1 MKNSKSPAR
10 LRWEAEYREQR
21 RQAAWEWVE
30 EYLARNPMGLSPR
43 AMSSSEAH
51 ALSQAGPKMSETGS
65 EKTP

>member
-1 MKNSKSPAR
+1 MSKRKSEAR
-10 LRWEAEYREQR
+10 LRWEAAYREQR